1 MNRAVLKWIAIITMT
16 IDHIGVY
23 WVDPGLF
30 HDVLRGIGRISF
42 VLFAFLVAEGF
53 RHSRNVFKYAFR
65 LSAYALVVEGAIL
78 GYSLYSGVNLVF
90 TFNVFWPLAMGLWLL
105 IALTREHPAW
115 RLLCIPILLFT
126 VFVQYPYHWY
136 GLALILLF
144 GLLDR
149 KKTVILVAATL
160 LIHLIFVDT
169 PWSIAPLSIYPPLQ
183 QFGMLAL
190 PLILLYNGV
199 KGKDSKWFFYLYYPA
214 HLAVIYAIGQFFR

>member
-23 WVDPGLF
+23 WIDPGIWNDAF
-30 HDVLRGIGRISF
+30 RSVGRIAF

-53 RHSRNVFKYAFR
+53 RHSRNVIKYALR
-65 LSAYALVVEGAIL
+65 LTAYAVVVEAAII
-78 GYSLYSGVNLVF
+78 GYGFVSGIDLMF
-90 TFNVFWPLAMGLWLL
+90 TFNVFWPLTFGLWLL
-105 IALTREHPAW
+105 IALTKEHPAW

-126 VFVQYPYHWY
+126 VFVRYPYHWY

-149 KKTVILVAATL
+149 KKALWLTL
-160 LIHLIFVDT
+160 GVLAIHLIFIDT
-169 PWSIAPLSIYPPLQ
+169 PWFDAPLAIYPPIQ
-183 QFGMLAL
+183 YFGFLAL
-190 PLILLYNGV
+190 PLILLYNGQ

-214 HLAVIYAIGQFFR
+214 HLAVIYLIGIWI